1 MVIAAVGAAN
11 RRRGGAESADA
22 GGHAAV
28 RNAVAITPLPRWRW
42 EAVAIVIIIII
53 IATAVVAVVVAEAA
67 AARRSLIL
75 FSSFL
80 LLSFLVCVFSEDSVP
95 PAPLLSL
102 FDYLLPFLPF
112 FTTRRSSDGGCRRP
126 PADDDDDDDDDD
138 DVVVV
143 ASVSGSIFR

>member
-11 RRRGGAESADA
+11 RKRGGAESADA

-53 IATAVVAVVVAEAA
+53 IATAVVAVVVAVEAA
-67 AARRSLIL
+67 AGRRSLIL
-75 FSSFL
+75 FTSFL

-112 FTTRRSSDGGCRRP
+112 FTTRRSSNGVCCRP

-138 DVVVV
+138 DVVV

>member
-1 MVIAAVGAAN
+1 VVAVAVVIAAVGAAN

-42 EAVAIVIIIII
+42 EAVAIVIIIIII

-102 FDYLLPFLPF
+102 FLTTTLFTFLHKKK
-112 FTTRRSSDGGCRRP
+112 
-126 PADDDDDDDDDD
+126 
-138 DVVVV
+138 
-143 ASVSGSIFR
+143 